1 MTEPPLAKTLVI
13 YLMAGPETPELAE
26 AAVEGGADIVE
37 LGVPFSDPLAEGP
50 TIRLASERALARGMR
65 TKECLECIAATRE
78 RVDVPLVPMTYAAI
92 LEAYGHE
99 RFVADARAAGASSFI
114 IVDLPVE
121 EHREVPRIQLVA
133 PTSTDE
139 RIALCAEKTDDWLYL
154 VSLTGTT
161 GARSEVSPALAGL
174 VERTRALTPV
184 PLYAGFGIS
193 TPAHA
198 AAVAELADGVV
209 VGSRAVQVA
218 EEGPVALRDYVASLR
233 AALDP

>member
-1 MTEPPLAKTLVI
+1 MNKKLVI
-13 YLMAGPETPELAE
+13 YLVCEPETPELAE

-37 LGVPFSDPLAEGP
+37 LGIPFSDPLAEGP

-65 TKECLECIAATRE
+65 TKECLECIAAVRE
-78 RVDVPLVPMTYAAI
+78 RIDVPLVPMTYAAI
-92 LEAYGHE
+92 LEAYGYE
-99 RFVADARAAGASSFI
+99 RFVADSRAAGATSAI
-114 IVDLPVE
+114 VVDLPVE
-121 EHREVPRIQLVA
+121 EHGEVARIQLVA
-133 PTSTDE
+133 PTSTDV
-139 RIALCAEKTDDWLYL
+139 RIATCAEHTVGWLYL

-161 GARSEVSPALAGL
+161 GARDEVSPALAGL
-174 VERTRALTPV
+174 VERARALTGV

-218 EEGPVALRDYVASLR
+218 VEGPHALREYVAGLR
-233 AALDP
+233 AAIDSAVPA